1 MSIYTGIINIYYC
14 RMIINAPILLGENF
28 ELLEEG
34 HIVIEEGIIR
44 DVKDGFIPG
53 GIDAR
58 NYLIMPSLINAHT
71 HLGDSFAKEAVLG
84 LSVKNATGRKGL
96 KWRLYEET
104 ENGEI
109 VRCMH
114 ETLRYMLNSGTAAFA
129 DFREF
134 GVKGIEQ
141 LKNAINGIPI
151 KAIILSRD
159 TDMEGC
165 DGLGLNTYQLDQIP
179 GDRQGKLIAIHAGEC
194 KREIENAL
202 RYKPDILIHL
212 TLATPEEMKVVA
224 KRKISVVICPR
235 SNAVLGVGIL
245 NVMEMLN
252 SGINISLG
260 TDNVMIN
267 SPNLFREMEF
277 VSKLSYLHDG
287 IPPTEI
293 LKMATV
299 NASKAFHLNSG
310 SVDKGRHADL
320 LFIDKNAPNI
330 RDNKDL
336 IPTII
341 HRCEPENVR
350 KIMVNGRFVVDKD

>member
-1 MSIYTGIINIYYC
+1 
-14 RMIINAPILLGENF
+14 MIINSSILLGENF
-28 ELLEEG
+28 ELVEEG
-34 HIVIEEGIIR
+34 HILTEEGFIK
-44 DVKDGFIPG
+44 DAKDGFVPE

-84 LSVKNATGRKGL
+84 LSVKDAVGRGGL
-96 KWRLYEET
+96 KWRLYEEVN
-104 ENGEI
+104 NGEI

-114 ETLRYMLNSGTAAFA
+114 ETLRYMLNSGITVFA

-134 GVKGIEQ
+134 GVRGIEQ
-141 LKNAINGIPI
+141 LKNAINGTPI
-151 KAIILSRD
+151 KAIILGRD
-159 TDMEGC
+159 TNIGEC
-165 DGLGLNTYQLDQIP
+165 DGLGLNIYQLDQIP
-179 GDRQGKLIAIHAGEC
+179 KDREGKLIAIHAGEC
-194 KREIENAL
+194 RGEIEKAL
-202 RYKPDILIHL
+202 EYKPDILIHF
-212 TLATPEEMKVVA
+212 TLATPAEMREVA
-224 KRKISVVICPR
+224 KKKISVVICPR
-235 SNAVLGVGIL
+235 SNLTLGVGL
-245 NVMEMLN
+245 PDVREMLN

-287 IPPTEI
+287 IPPIEI

-310 SVDKGRHADL
+310 SVDKGRRADL

-330 RDNKDL
+330 RNNKNL
-336 IPTII
+336 ISTII

-350 KIMVNGRFVVDKD
+350 KIMVDGKFVVDKD